1 MRTVEAIRYVAPLRQ
16 GGSLPA
22 LVEADDDGLYV
33 VKLRGAGQGPRAL
46 VAEFLVGELG
56 RALGLRVP
64 ELVVADL
71 DPHIADAEP
80 DPEIQDLLQA
90 SAGANAGLDFLPGS
104 LMYLPGCGLDV
115 PAEEAAAVV
124 WLDALTENVDRT
136 PRNTNLLVWHGQLW
150 LIDHGAALYRQHAG
164 LNPDAAGGVF
174 AAIGEHVLLPHAASI
189 ADADERL
196 APIVDRTLLE
206 SLTANVPPDWFQGAA
221 AETYVEY
228 LLAPWP
234 GLGAGSLTQ
243 RRRGQV
249 AESFQYALL
258 RVVPSLPRGEAMNV
272 AIVLHCRRCGFLG
285 VRSRVDDERLR
296 VLDPSIDIEAVK
308 AHMELLERV
317 AAGKADN
324 PIAELDR
331 SERFGWIVAPSST
344 VVQPSDVHTGLTDD
358 PAATIEKL
366 FASLVAVPE
375 R

>member
-46 VAEFLVGELG
+46 VAEFVVGELG

-80 DPEIQDLLQA
+80 DPEIQELLQA

-104 LMYLPGCGLDV
+104 LMYLPGCGLEV

-164 LNPDAAGGVF
+164 LDPSAAGEVF
-174 AAIGEHVLLPHAASI
+174 AGIGDHVLLPHAASI
-189 ADADERL
+189 AEADERL

-206 SLTANVPPDWFQGAA
+206 SLTANVPPDWFQGADA
-221 AETYVEY
+221 ATYVEY
-228 LLAPWP
+228 LVARM
-234 GLGAGSLTQ
+234 AGP
-243 RRRGQV
+243 RRWV
-249 AESFQYALL
+249 AHAE
-258 RVVPSLPRGEAMNV
+258 E
-272 AIVLHCRRCGFLG
+272 
-285 VRSRVDDERLR
+285 VRIS
-296 VLDPSIDIEAVK
+296 
-308 AHMELLERV
+308 
-317 AAGKADN
+317 G
-324 PIAELDR
+324 
-331 SERFGWIVAPSST
+331 
-344 VVQPSDVHTGLTDD
+344 
-358 PAATIEKL
+358 
-366 FASLVAVPE
+366 
-375 R
+375 